1 MRNGRA
7 DLLGLRAHFL
17 KLKEKKTMKKMLSLL
32 LALALCFGLAAPAF
46 AADEEFVIESGILVS
61 YSGSG
66 GKVTVPEGVTVIG
79 ENAFQGKRVT
89 EVTLPDSLTHIR
101 ARAFYAC
108 GELTGINLPAGLISI
123 GESAFEGCYALRG
136 RLVIPEQVTK
146 IEKSA
151 FWGCE
156 GLTGV
161 TLPKGLVSI
170 GDYAFSGCSGL
181 TAMTIPEH
189 VTGIGTRAFEGCTGL
204 TSLSLHEG
212 LESVGSYA
220 FAGCTRLTGVTVP
233 GSIADNG
240 GSLFWGCTG
249 LTSAVIGAGTTE
261 IGVDEFSGC
270 SGLTSVVIP
279 EGVETIHAGA
289 FGFCTALTGVTLPG
303 SISSI
308 GYYAFFGCESLTSI
322 VLPSGATDVD
332 DRAFERCPNLTIT
345 RPGGQTV
352 STQVELPPLRSTYSK
367 NISDGAV
374 YSLEVGDMLS
384 LTNTRS
390 SGSMSFPAYY
400 FDLKGNESG
409 VVYAPNTNGS
419 AVQFMAVKPG
429 VVTVVGTL
437 SGSIPKT
444 NYASK
449 YNEATEQ
456 WERYTYTTYEQ
467 QLLTTT
473 ATIVVGGADKSDE
486 PDQPQQPI
494 FTDVPADSFFAEATS
509 WAAGRGIVV
518 GNSDGSF
525 GIGSQCKKE
534 HILTFLWRAE
544 GKPEPTIANPY
555 SNLDETVYYA
565 KAAIWAYEKGL
576 VTAKNMDFGSVCTRF
591 QAVNYLW
598 KLAGSPKPA
607 LSSSFSDVPE
617 GFTDAVSWAVEEG
630 ITQGIGD
637 GKFGTSS
644 PCTREQIVTFLWR
657 TYAK

>member
-46 AADEEFVIESGILVS
+46 AADEEFVIESGVLVS

-66 GKVTVPEGVTVIG
+66 GKVTVPEGVTAIG

-89 EVTLPDSLTHIR
+89 EVTLPDSVTHIR

-108 GELTGINLPAGLISI
+108 GGLTGVNLPAGLISI

-161 TLPKGLVSI
+161 TLPRGLVSI

-181 TAMTIPEH
+181 TAMTVPEH
-189 VTGIGTRAFEGCTGL
+189 VTGIGTKAFEGCTGL
-204 TSLSLHEG
+204 TSLTLHEG
-212 LESVGSYA
+212 IESVGSYA
-220 FAGCTRLTGVTVP
+220 FAGCTRLTSVTVP

-279 EGVETIHAGA
+279 EGVETIRAGA

-322 VLPSGATDVD
+322 VLPSGATDID

-449 YNEATEQ
+449 YNEATKQ

-473 ATIVVGGADKSDE
+473 ATIVVGGADKSD
-486 PDQPQQPI
+486 QPQQPV
-494 FTDVPADSFFAEATS
+494 FTDVPADSFFVEATS
-509 WAAGRGIVV
+509 WAADRGIVV

-544 GKPEPTIANPY
+544 GKPEPTIDNPY
-555 SNLDETVYYA
+555 SNLDETLYYA

-598 KLAGSPKPA
+598 KLAGSPKPV

-657 TYAK
+657 IYAK

>member
-17 KLKEKKTMKKMLSLL
+17 EFKEKQTMKKMLSLL
-32 LALALCFGLAAPAF
+32 LTLALCLGLAAPAF
-46 AADEEFVIESGILVS
+46 AADEEFVIENGVLVS

-66 GKVTVPEGVTVIG
+66 GKVAVPDGVTVIG

-89 EVTLPDSLTHIR
+89 EVTLPDSVTRIG

-108 GELTGINLPAGLISI
+108 GELTSVNLPAGITSI

-136 RLVIPEQVTK
+136 SLVIPERVTK

-161 TLPKGLVSI
+161 TLPRGLAGI
-170 GDYAFSGCSGL
+170 GDYAFCGCSGL
-181 TAMTIPEH
+181 TSMTVPER
-189 VTGIGTRAFEGCTGL
+189 VTSIGTKAFEGCTGL
-204 TSLSLHEG
+204 TSLTLPEG

-233 GSIADNG
+233 GSITDNG
-240 GSLFWGCTG
+240 GSLFWNCTG
-249 LTSAVIGAGTTE
+249 LASAVIGAGTSE
-261 IGVDEFSGC
+261 IGVDQFSGC
-270 SGLTSVVIP
+270 TGLTSVVIP
-279 EGVETIHAGA
+279 EGVETICAGA
-289 FGFCTALTGVTLPG
+289 FGFCTGLTGVTLPS

-308 GYYAFFGCESLTSI
+308 GYYAFLGCESLTSI
-322 VLPSGATDVD
+322 VLPNGATDID
-332 DRAFERCPNLTIT
+332 DHAFDRCPNLTIT

-352 STQVELPPLRSTYSK
+352 STQVELPPLRNTYSTA
-367 NISDGAV
+367 ISDGAA
-374 YSLEVGDMLS
+374 YYLEVGDMLS

-409 VVYAPNTNGS
+409 VIYAPNTNGS
-419 AVQFMAVKPG
+419 SVQFMAVKPG
-429 VVTVVGTL
+429 VVTVAGTL

-444 NYASK
+444 NYGSK
-449 YNEATEQ
+449 YNDATKQ

-473 ATIVVGGADKSDE
+473 VTIVVRGAGE
-486 PDQPQQPI
+486 PTEPVQPQEPG
-494 FTDVPADSFFAEATS
+494 FTDVAADSFFAEATS
-509 WAAGRGIVV
+509 WAAGREIVV
-518 GNSDGSF
+518 GNPDGSF
-525 GIGSQCKKE
+525 GIGAQCKKE

-555 SNLDETVYYA
+555 SNLDETLYYA

-576 VTAKNMDFGSVCTRF
+576 ITAKNLDFGSVCTRF

-598 KLAGSPKPA
+598 KLAGSPNPA
-607 LSSSFSDVPE
+607 QSSSFSDVPD
-617 GFTDAVSWAVEEG
+617 GFTDAVSWAVEQG

-637 GKFGTSS
+637 GKFGASD

-657 TYAK
+657 AYAK